1 MHILFVG
8 DVVGSIGRAM
18 LIKHLPLLKDQYKI
32 DFVIVNGENASHG
45 KGLIKKHYQELLD
58 AGADVI
64 TLGNHYNAKGE
75 IRDYIS
81 DTISLIRP
89 LNLKKNYPGVGTS
102 VYFQDGLSIRV
113 TNVLGQA
120 FMTEE
125 VENPFEAIDHLLKTL
140 KPTDLHLIDFHA
152 EATGE
157 KYAIGYA
164 FDGQVTAVF
173 GTHTHVQTNDAR
185 ILTQGTAYIT
195 DAGMTGPDQGIL
207 GVKKENIIRRLWQQ
221 EKTVYEL
228 AEDGLAVLS
237 AVVLQVNDHS
247 KKAEHIFS
255 IMIKD
260 KVK

>member
-18 LIKHLPLLKDQYKI
+18 LAKHLPLLKDKYQL
-32 DFVIVNGENASHG
+32 DFIIVNGENASHG
-45 KGLIKKHYQELLD
+45 KGLIRKHYQELLD

-75 IRDYIS
+75 IRDYIG

-89 LNLKKNYPGVGTS
+89 INLKKSYPGVGTS
-102 VYFQDGLSIRV
+102 VYQQNQLSIRV

-120 FMTEE
+120 FMNEE
-125 VENPFEAIDHLLKTL
+125 VDNPFEAIDSILKTL
-140 KPTDLHLIDFHA
+140 KPTDLHIIDFHA

-157 KYAIGYA
+157 KYAMGYA
-164 FDGQVTAVF
+164 FDGKVTAVL

-185 ILTQGTAYIT
+185 LLTQGTAYIT
-195 DAGMTGPDQGIL
+195 DVGMTGPDHGIL
-207 GVKKENIIRRLWQQ
+207 GVKKENIIKRLWQQ

-228 AEDGLAVLS
+228 DEDGYAVMG
-237 AVVLQVNDHS
+237 AVVMHVNDMT
-247 KKAEHIFS
+247 KRVDQIFS
-255 IMIKD
+255 IQIKD

>member
-18 LIKHLPLLKDQYKI
+18 LAKHLPLLKDKYQL
-32 DFVIVNGENASHG
+32 DFIIVNGENASHG
-45 KGLIKKHYQELLD
+45 KGLIRKHYQELLD

-64 TLGNHYNAKGE
+64 TLGNHYNAKSE
-75 IRDYIS
+75 IRDYIG

-89 LNLKKNYPGVGTS
+89 INLKTSYPGVGTS
-102 VYFQDGLSIRV
+102 VYQQNQLSIRV

-120 FMTEE
+120 FMNEE
-125 VENPFEAIDHLLKTL
+125 VDNPFDAIDSILKTF
-140 KPTDLHLIDFHA
+140 KPTDLHIIDFHA

-157 KYAIGYA
+157 KYAMGYA
-164 FDGQVTAVF
+164 FDGKVTAVL

-185 ILTQGTAYIT
+185 LLTQGTAYIT
-195 DAGMTGPDQGIL
+195 DVGMTGPDHGIL
-207 GVKKENIIRRLWQQ
+207 GVKKENIIKRLWQQ

-228 AEDGLAVLS
+228 DEDGYAVMG
-237 AVVLQVNDHS
+237 AVVMHVNDMT
-247 KKAEHIFS
+247 KRVDQIFS
-255 IMIKD
+255 IQIKD

>member
-1 MHILFVG
+1 
-8 DVVGSIGRAM
+8 
-18 LIKHLPLLKDQYKI
+18 
-32 DFVIVNGENASHG
+32 
-45 KGLIKKHYQELLD
+45 
-58 AGADVI
+58 
-64 TLGNHYNAKGE
+64 
-75 IRDYIS
+75 
-81 DTISLIRP
+81 
-89 LNLKKNYPGVGTS
+89 VGTS
-102 VYFQDGLSIRV
+102 VYLQDGLSIRV

>member
-1 MHILFVG
+1 MQILFVG

-18 LIKHLPLLKDQYKI
+18 LAKHLPHLKQEHNL
-32 DFVIVNGENASHG
+32 DFIIVNGENASHG

-75 IRDYIS
+75 IRDYIG

-89 LNLKKNYPGVGTS
+89 INLKKTYPGVGTS
-102 VYFQDGLSIRV
+102 VYQQNNTSIRV

-120 FMTEE
+120 FMNED
-125 VENPFEAIDHLLKTL
+125 VENPFESINQLIKQL
-140 KPTDLHLIDFHA
+140 KPTDLHIIDFHA

-164 FDGQVTAVF
+164 FDGQVTAVL

-185 ILTQGTAYIT
+185 ILTKGTAYIT
-195 DAGMTGPDQGIL
+195 DVGMTGPDQGIL
-207 GVKKENIIRRLWQQ
+207 GVKKENIIKRLWQQ

-228 AEDGLAVLS
+228 AEDGEAVLS
-237 AVVLQVNDHS
+237 AVVMQVNDIS
-247 KKAEHIFS
+247 KKVEHIFS